1 MTEIYFIRHGQASFG
16 SDNYDCLSDLGI
28 CQAEL
33 LGDYFHRLNIH
44 FQAVYAGPLERQIDT
59 AKIVT
64 KHLKGGIAPPLCITD
79 KFDEFDA
86 EALITSQLDDMIIE
100 DPSLAAAAADF
111 ATDFKSYKRL
121 FDCAI
126 RRMMDGRSND
136 GNRLAAFANAVQEG
150 IHQVVQENNTSKKVA
165 VFTSGGTISA
175 VMQQALN
182 LVPTETVLLGWEIYN
197 TSVSIFNYRKDRLG
211 LKTFNSVPHLE
222 LKQDPGLITYL

>member
-28 CQAEL
+28 CQAAL
-33 LGDYFHRLNIH
+33 LGDYFHRLGLC
-44 FQAVYAGPLERQIDT
+44 FQAVYSGPLERQIDT

-64 KHLKGGIAPPLCITD
+64 KRLKGGIAPSLCITE

-100 DPSLAAAAADF
+100 DPSLAAVAANFAVDF
-111 ATDFKSYKRL
+111 ESYKLL

-136 GNRLAAFANAVQEG
+136 GNRLTAFANAVQAG
-150 IHQVVQENNTSKKVA
+150 IEQVVQENNTSKKVA

-182 LVPTETVLLGWEIYN
+182 LVPAETVRLGWEIYN
-197 TSVSIFNYRKDRLG
+197 TSVSIFKYRKDRLG
-211 LKTFNSVPHLE
+211 LKTFNSVAHLE
-222 LKQDPGLITYL
+222 LNQDPDQITYL

>member
-28 CQAEL
+28 RQAEL
-33 LGDYFHRLNIH
+33 LGDFFHRLGIC
-44 FQAVYAGPLERQIDT
+44 FQAVYSGPLERQIDT

-64 KHLKGGIAPPLCITD
+64 KRLEGGIAPSLCITD

-86 EALITSQLDDMIIE
+86 EALITSQVDDMVTE
-100 DPSLAAAAADF
+100 DPSLSAAAANFASDF
-111 ATDFKSYKRL
+111 ESYKRL
-121 FDCAI
+121 FDRAI

-150 IHQVVQENNTSKKVA
+150 IDQVVQENNTSKKVA

-182 LVPTETVLLGWEIYN
+182 LVPVETVRLGWEIYN
-197 TSVSIFNYRKDRLG
+197 TSVSIFKYRKDRLA
-211 LKTFNSVPHLE
+211 LKTFNSVAHLE
-222 LKQDPGLITYL
+222 LKQDPDLVTYL